1 MTEQAEITDEVK
13 RWRGFTHKELY
24 QMLHEGPGAQASADP
39 SRRWAAL
46 NAALTEIGQD
56 LAARLGATSEQW
68 TGPAA
73 GVAHDRLAPLAA
85 WATESAAEAQGM
97 RLVVENQADHIAK
110 ARAEMPAPE
119 DAPSQQPDP
128 LVAPAA
134 TVAAVQNDAEPIE
147 AAVSA
152 GEQKAFEVMAA
163 YELNTSTNLA
173 TVAGFTASPVVMR
186 VEADGSR
193 RGEGVRGSTHA
204 NSFTGHLQVGGP
216 HDHQQHRPQHHGG
229 WQSGGWHGGAGDS
242 AGGGSGVGGHR
253 TGSSGASH
261 TPRHAPTQARPLSPG
276 VMAGTTPTDTTFGTP
291 SGGVRHNPSQ
301 SRREREGNRAGS
313 GNQPLTGGGA
323 DGAVRK
329 PLLGTSAGIGSFDAD
344 GFGPGPATANG
355 AQAGMGPA
363 GTPMG
368 GMGAG
373 GGADSKLAPRRFGP
387 EAIGGSQWF
396 GDGGDSVANNGG
408 PGSSGGGRQVGGR
421 RRDLAQTEQPFSES
435 VDIDG
440 EDHRLPPGV
449 IGG

>member
-73 GVAHDRLAPLAA
+73 GVAYDRLAPLAA
-85 WATESAAEAQGM
+85 WATESATEAQGM
-97 RLVVENQADHIAK
+97 RVVVENQADHIAK

-128 LVAPAA
+128 LVPPAA

-163 YELNTSTNLA
+163 YELNTTTNLS
-173 TVAGFTASPVVMR
+173 TVVGFTASPVVMQ
-186 VEADGSR
+186 VETGRGR
-193 RGEGVRGSTHA
+193 RGEGVQGSTHA
-204 NSFTGHLQVGGP
+204 NSFTGHIQVGGQ
-216 HDHQQHRPQHHGG
+216 HDHQPHRPQHN
-229 WQSGGWHGGAGDS
+229 GGWHGGGWHGGQGGVGVV
-242 AGGGSGVGGHR
+242 GGGHS

-261 TPRHAPTQARPLSPG
+261 TPQHTPVASRPLSPG
-276 VMAGTTPTDTTFGTP
+276 AMAGTTPTDTTFGTP
-291 SGGVRHNPSQ
+291 SGSTRQHPSQ
-301 SRREREGNRAGS
+301 SRRERDGIRAGS
-313 GNQPLTGGGA
+313 GNQPLTSSGGA
-323 DGAVRK
+323 DGAGRK
-329 PLLGTSAGIGSFDAD
+329 PILGTFAGAGAFGTE
-344 GFGPGPATANG
+344 GFGPAPATANG
-355 AQAGMGPA
+355 AQAGMGAA
-363 GTPMG
+363 GAPMGG

-373 GGADSKLAPRRFGP
+373 GGADHKLAPRRFGP

-408 PGSSGGGRQVGGR
+408 PGSASGGRQVGGR